1 MGDPTLHPPSPGR
14 IQRSAKAKFFVSLL
28 LNFFPVAFMIEKPR
42 TFDGNRRTTSF
53 PPVRDSIIMKR
64 LLLLIAVL
72 LVSLSFARPASAQYG
87 MPNVGGDSSMDED
100 IQAQRSRQM
109 SQQQVYTKPHA
120 RPAIPGANAPTYK
133 RGAADAFGRVDL
145 SGRAAPRYPTIRD
158 GSYNFSPSRYSRGR
172 QAGAK
177 RPQAPRLFP
186 SVGTPRR
193 SQ

>member
-1 MGDPTLHPPSPGR
+1 
-14 IQRSAKAKFFVSLL
+14 
-28 LNFFPVAFMIEKPR
+28 
-42 TFDGNRRTTSF
+42 
-53 PPVRDSIIMKR
+53 MKR

-87 MPNVGGDSSMDED
+87 MPNFGGGTTLDED
-100 IQAQRSRQM
+100 IQSQRSKQM

-120 RPAIPGANAPTYK
+120 RPAVPGANASSYK

-158 GSYNFSPSRYSRGR
+158 GSYNFSPSHYSRGR
-172 QAGAK
+172 QGGVK

-193 SQ
+193 SR